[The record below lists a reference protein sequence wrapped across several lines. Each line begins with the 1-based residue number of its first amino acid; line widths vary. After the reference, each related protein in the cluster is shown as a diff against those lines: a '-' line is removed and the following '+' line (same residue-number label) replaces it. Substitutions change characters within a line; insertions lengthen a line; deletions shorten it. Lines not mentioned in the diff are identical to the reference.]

1 VQAMKFEDRFIIK
14 NNSIS
19 MFRGMY
25 RDKSYFET
33 CIECDAKTIKDVYS
47 LMKMVYNIG
56 EYEGKL
62 AVRSDIKTALGL
74 DHLDL

>member
-1 VQAMKFEDRFIIK
+1 MKFEDRFIIK
-14 NNSIS
+14 DNSIS

-33 CIECDAKTIKDVYS
+33 CITCDSETIKEVYS
-47 LMKMVYNIG
+47 LMKIVYNIG

-62 AVRSDIKTALGL
+62 AVRGDIKTALGI